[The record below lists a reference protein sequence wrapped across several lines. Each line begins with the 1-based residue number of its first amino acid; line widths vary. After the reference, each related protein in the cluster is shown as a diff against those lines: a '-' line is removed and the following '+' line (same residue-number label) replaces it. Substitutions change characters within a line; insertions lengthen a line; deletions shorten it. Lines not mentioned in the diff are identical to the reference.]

1 MIGGRNHRIKAEGNV
16 KQFTKTGE
24 SMMRFSMQNETARLL
39 ATKLTLDPNKSR
51 YMKVGK
57 DESNVPSVDI
67 VQSISQRAV
76 QKLNDIENI
85 YEILPDTETAE
96 TIMVSS
102 ILSPNDLIT
111 EELIWSVNGDFPAEV
126 GTVLMDIVRTS
137 FNKDYKINGFLGQIF
152 REAIYRKGAFI
163 FAIFPESAI
172 DETINAKTTLSKES
186 FKLSYEAAT
195 RSLGLL
201 GSNEEKKEED
211 INLSFENFFREPKKT
226 KIHDATNR
234 IHRHLYVT
242 DNPEIIKLPSLQ
254 SKAVEQQQQRAY
266 GLESFGQY
274 VSILNPKTMNQGDN
288 TQVVNALYQDQD
300 GTRAAV
306 VQIND
311 NENTSRKSIGRPLVK
326 QMPFECCIPVHEPG
340 DPDKHVGYFFLIDK
354 NGNPVSKETEA
365 NNFSR
370 LAQGNKQNI
379 GVNAVSSL
387 LNEMKYYTNGMCSLD
402 NDKYSLDELESVY
415 TSLVERDLLA
425 RLNNGVYG
433 ENVEIGKP
441 QEIYRIMLARALMG
455 MQTQLLFMPSSLVQY
470 IAFEYDKFGMGVSL
484 VGKARTLAAQRSTLI
499 FANNVAMLRNSVQ
512 KQIATI
518 KIDPAEPDPWM
529 IYEAALTKISEAN
542 AMTFMYHAITPETIE
557 NNLNRSG
564 WEIRVEGHPDIP
576 EHMVDTEY
584 KGGDRPLVD
593 DTVIE
598 KIDKRWFMSLR
609 VPPAL
614 IENSSELEFATQFVA
629 QHALFN
635 RVRREYAV
643 KGSEHLSDFIR
654 KAVLSD
660 GYLIRSLASFIR
672 SNLAQLPQ
680 HLQALTEK
688 NSVLPVIKAF
698 LEQLEVSL
706 PQSNNERDKEQLEAY
721 SAFKTKVEEL
731 IPLYFNRDDIALLIP
746 EADTENDPNG
756 EIKNRVLDRIED
768 YIKAVVLRKWVADNG
783 IFPELNEVF
792 RLDSPQPNLEFLKAY
807 NADTERMVQSIQDVV
822 AIIFAKN
829 SGTNGEGEV
838 AEASSD
844 SSSDSGDSGSSDDSS
859 FDTSDDTSDDN
870 SDDESGDDN
879 TDENSEEEEEK
890 GDDEGDKD
898 KGDEGNAGGDDFSDM
913 LKDMPGEA

>member
-1 MIGGRNHRIKAEGNV
+1 MIGARSNRIKAEGNV

-24 SMMRFSMQNETARLL
+24 SVMRFAMQNETARLL

-51 YMKVGK
+51 YAKLGR

-137 FNKDYKINGFLGQIF
+137 FNKDYKINGYLGQIF

-172 DETINAKTTLSKES
+172 DETINAKTTLSKEH
-186 FKLSYEAAT
+186 FRESYNKASE
-195 RSLGLL
+195 LIGLL
-201 GSNEEKKEED
+201 GDNEEKKETK
-211 INLSFENFFREPKKT
+211 SFENFFRQPEKT
-226 KIHDATNR
+226 RRDDKTNR
-234 IHRHLYVT
+234 IHGNLTVT
-242 DNPEIIKLPSLQ
+242 DNPDILKIPALQ
-254 SKAVEQQQQRAY
+254 DKAIAYQRDRAY
-266 GLESFGQY
+266 GFESFGQY
-274 VSILNPKTMNQGDN
+274 VSILNPKTMNESDN

-311 NENTSRKSIGRPLVK
+311 NENTQRKSIGRPLVR
-326 QMPFECCIPVHEPG
+326 QMPFESCIPVHEPG

-354 NGNPVSKETEA
+354 NGNPISKDTEA

-370 LAQGNKQNI
+370 LAQGNRQNI
-379 GVNAVSSL
+379 GVSTVSSL
-387 LNEMKYYTNGMCSLD
+387 FNEMKYYTEGMCNLKDDS
-402 NDKYSLDELESVY
+402 YSLDELESVY
-415 TSLVERDLLA
+415 ISLVERDLLA

-433 ENVEIGKP
+433 DNVEIGKP
-441 QEIYRIMLARALMG
+441 QEVYRIMLARALMG

-484 VGKARTLAAQRSTLI
+484 VGKARTLAAQRSTLL
-499 FANNVAMLRNSVQ
+499 FANNIAMLRNAVQ

-518 KIDPAEPDPWM
+518 KIDPQEPDPWM
-529 IYEAALTKISEAN
+529 IYDAALTKISEAN

-557 NNLNRSG
+557 NNLNRAG

-576 EHMVDTEY
+576 EHAIDTEY
-584 KGGDRPLVD
+584 KAGDRPLVD

-654 KAVLSD
+654 KTVMSD

-672 SNLAQLPQ
+672 NNLGQLPA
-680 HLQALTEK
+680 HLQKLTDNK
-688 NSVLPVIKAF
+688 TVLPVIKAF

-721 SAFKTKVEEL
+721 SAFKSKVEEL

-746 EADTENDPNG
+746 EVDTENDPNG

-783 IFPELNEVF
+783 VFPELNEVF

-807 NADTERMVQSIQDVV
+807 NADTERMVQSIQEVV
-822 AIIFAKN
+822 AIMFAKN
-829 SGTNGEGEV
+829 TGTNGEGEV

-844 SSSDSGDSGSSDDSS
+844 TGSSDNSRSDDSNS
-859 FDTSDDTSDDN
+859 DDTTDDTTDEGSSEEEGDDTSDDN
-870 SDDESGDDN
+870 SDDES
-879 TDENSEEEEEK
+879 
-890 GDDEGDKD
+890 DKD
-898 KGDEGNAGGDDFSDM
+898 KGEEGEDSTTDEFNDM
-913 LKDMPGEA
+913 LKDMPGDA

>member
-1 MIGGRNHRIKAEGNV
+1 MIGARSNRIKAEGNV

-24 SMMRFSMQNETARLL
+24 SVMRFAMQNETARLL

-51 YMKVGK
+51 YAKLGR

-137 FNKDYKINGFLGQIF
+137 FNKDYKINGYLGQIF

-172 DETINAKTTLSKES
+172 DETINAKTTLSKEHFREGYNKAS
-186 FKLSYEAAT
+186 ELI
-195 RSLGLL
+195 GLL
-201 GSNEEKKEED
+201 GDNEEKKETK
-211 INLSFENFFREPKKT
+211 SFENFFRQPKKT
-226 KIHDATNR
+226 RRDDKTNR
-234 IHRHLYVT
+234 IHGNLIVT
-242 DNPEIIKLPSLQ
+242 DNPDILKIPALQ
-254 SKAVEQQQQRAY
+254 DKAIAYQRDRAY
-266 GLESFGQY
+266 GFESFGQY
-274 VSILNPKTMNQGDN
+274 VSILNPKTMNESDS

-311 NENTSRKSIGRPLVK
+311 NENTQRKSIGRPLVR
-326 QMPFECCIPVHEPG
+326 QMPFESCIPVHEPG

-354 NGNPVSKETEA
+354 NGNPISKDTEA

-370 LAQGNKQNI
+370 LAQGNRQNI
-379 GVNAVSSL
+379 GVSAVSSL
-387 LNEMKYYTNGMCSLD
+387 FNEMKYYTEGMCNLKDDS
-402 NDKYSLDELESVY
+402 YSLDELESVY
-415 TSLVERDLLA
+415 ISLVERDLLA

-433 ENVEIGKP
+433 DNVEIGKP
-441 QEIYRIMLARALMG
+441 QEVYRIMLARALMG

-484 VGKARTLAAQRSTLI
+484 VGKARTLAAQRSTLL
-499 FANNVAMLRNSVQ
+499 FANNIAMLRNAVQ
-512 KQIATI
+512 KQVATI
-518 KIDPAEPDPWM
+518 KIDPQEPDPWM
-529 IYEAALTKISEAN
+529 IYNAALTKISEAN

-557 NNLNRSG
+557 NNLNRAG

-576 EHMVDTEY
+576 EHAIDTEY
-584 KGGDRPLVD
+584 KAGDRPLVD

-654 KAVLSD
+654 KTVMSD

-672 SNLAQLPQ
+672 NNLGQLPA
-680 HLQALTEK
+680 HLQKLTDNK
-688 NSVLPVIKAF
+688 TVLPVIKAF

-721 SAFKTKVEEL
+721 SAFKSKVEEL

-746 EADTENDPNG
+746 EVDTENDPNG

-783 IFPELNEVF
+783 VFPELNEVF

-807 NADTERMVQSIQDVV
+807 NADTERMVQSIQEVV
-822 AIIFAKN
+822 AIMFAKN
-829 SGTNGEGEV
+829 TGTNGEGEV

-844 SSSDSGDSGSSDDSS
+844 TGSSDDSS
-859 FDTSDDTSDDN
+859 SDDSSSDDTSDDTTDEGSSEEEGDDTSDDN
-870 SDDESGDDN
+870 SDDES
-879 TDENSEEEEEK
+879 
-890 GDDEGDKD
+890 DKD
-898 KGDEGNAGGDDFSDM
+898 KGEEGEDSTTDDFNDM
-913 LKDMPGEA
+913 LKDMPGDA

>member
-1 MIGGRNHRIKAEGNV
+1 MIGGRSHRIQAEGNV
-16 KQFTKTGE
+16 KQLTKTSE
-24 SMMRFSMQNETARLL
+24 SLMRFAIQNETARLL

-51 YMKVGK
+51 YAQTGR
-57 DESNVPSVDI
+57 DEANVPSVDI
-67 VQSISQRAV
+67 IQSISQRAV

-172 DETINAKTTLSKES
+172 DETINAKTTLSKED
-186 FKLSYEAAT
+186 FRQRYEEATKLI
-195 RSLGLL
+195 GLL
-201 GSNEEKKEED
+201 GTNEEKKES
-211 INLSFENFFREPKKT
+211 ITQSFENFFKEPKKT
-226 KIHDATNR
+226 KVQDESNR
-234 IHRHLYVT
+234 IHSHLYVT
-242 DNPEIIKLPSLQ
+242 DNPDILKLPALQ
-254 SKAVEQQQQRAY
+254 ERAIEVRRDKAY

-274 VSILNPKTMNQGDN
+274 VSILNPKTMNEGDN
-288 TQVVNALYQDQD
+288 TQVVNALYQDQT
-300 GTRAAV
+300 GVRAAV

-311 NENTSRKSIGRPLVK
+311 NENTKRKSIGRPLVR
-326 QMPFECCIPVHEPG
+326 QMPYECCIPVHEPG
-340 DPDKHVGYFFLIDK
+340 DRDKHVGYFFLIDK
-354 NGNPVSKETEA
+354 NGNPVSKELEA

-370 LAQGNKQNI
+370 LAAANGQNI
-379 GVNAVSSL
+379 GVNAVTSL
-387 LNEMKYYTNGMCSLD
+387 LSEMKYYQQGMCNCD
-402 NDKYSLDELESVY
+402 NDTYSLDELESVY
-415 TSLVERDLLA
+415 ISLVERDLLA

-433 ENVEIGKP
+433 DNVEIGRP
-441 QEIYRIMLARALMG
+441 QEIYRIMLSRALMG

-484 VGKARTLAAQRSTLI
+484 VGKARTLAAQRSTLL
-499 FANNVAMLRNSVQ
+499 FANNIAMLRNSVQ
-512 KQIATI
+512 KQVASI
-518 KIDPAEPDPWM
+518 KIDPAEPDPWA

-598 KIDKRWFMSLR
+598 KIDRRWFMALR

-635 RVRREYAV
+635 RVRREYAM

-654 KAVLSD
+654 KVVLSD
-660 GYLIRSLASFIR
+660 GQLIRSLASFIR
-672 SNLAQLPQ
+672 SNLAQLPA
-680 HLQALTEK
+680 HLQKLTED
-688 NSVLPVIKAF
+688 NTVLPVIKAF

-756 EIKNRVLDRIED
+756 EIKNKVIDRIED
-768 YIKAVVLRKWVADNG
+768 YIKSVVLRKWVADNA

-792 RLDSPQPNLEFLKAY
+792 RFDSSQPNLEFLKAY
-807 NADTERMVQSIQDVV
+807 NADTERMVQAIQEVV
-822 AIIFAKN
+822 AIVFAKN
-829 SGTNGEGEV
+829 TGTNGEGTVDEG
-838 AEASSD
+838 
-844 SSSDSGDSGSSDDSS
+844 SGDSGSSSDT
-859 FDTSDDTSDDN
+859 DTSDSTSDDNEEDTTPDDN
-870 SDDESGDDN
+870 SDDSTSSD
-879 TDENSEEEEEK
+879 
-890 GDDEGDKD
+890 DDEDNGEDKEKED
-898 KGDEGNAGGDDFSDM
+898 EEANKKDESDSAELMEMMNQMPGGDES
-913 LKDMPGEA
+913 

>member
-1 MIGGRNHRIKAEGNV
+1 MIGGRSHRIQAEGNV
-16 KQFTKTGE
+16 KQLTKTGE
-24 SMMRFSMQNETARLL
+24 SLMRFAIQNETARLL

-51 YMKVGK
+51 YAQTGR

-67 VQSISQRAV
+67 IQSISQRAV

-172 DETINAKTTLSKES
+172 DETINAKTTLSKED
-186 FKLSYEAAT
+186 FRQHYEEATKLI
-195 RSLGLL
+195 GLL
-201 GSNEEKKEED
+201 GTNEEKKEG
-211 INLSFENFFREPKKT
+211 INQSFENFFREPKKT
-226 KIHDATNR
+226 KVQDKSNR
-234 IHRHLYVT
+234 IHSHLYIT
-242 DNPEIIKLPSLQ
+242 DNPDILKLPALQ
-254 SKAVEQQQQRAY
+254 ERAIETRRDKAY

-274 VSILNPKTMNQGDN
+274 VSILNPKTMNEDDN
-288 TQVVNALYQDQD
+288 TQVVNALYQDQT
-300 GTRAAV
+300 GVRAAV

-311 NENTSRKSIGRPLVK
+311 NENTKRKSIGRPLVR
-326 QMPFECCIPVHEPG
+326 QMPYECCIPVHEPG
-340 DPDKHVGYFFLIDK
+340 DRDKHVGYFFLIDK
-354 NGNPVSKETEA
+354 NGNPVSKELEA

-370 LAQGNKQNI
+370 LSQGTGQNV
-379 GVNAVSSL
+379 GVSAVTSL
-387 LNEMKYYTNGMCSLD
+387 LGEMKYYQQGMCNCD
-402 NDKYSLDELESVY
+402 NDNYSLDELESVY
-415 TSLVERDLLA
+415 ISLVERDLLA

-433 ENVEIGKP
+433 DNVEISRP
-441 QEIYRIMLARALMG
+441 QEIYRIMLSRALMG

-484 VGKARTLAAQRSTLI
+484 VGKARTLAAQRSTLL
-499 FANNVAMLRNSVQ
+499 FANNIAMLRNSVQ
-512 KQIATI
+512 KQVASI

-598 KIDKRWFMSLR
+598 KIDRRWFMALR

-614 IENSSELEFATQFVA
+614 IENSSELEFASQFVA

-635 RVRREYAV
+635 RVRREYAM

-654 KAVLSD
+654 KVVLSD
-660 GYLIRSLASFIR
+660 GQLIRSLASFIR
-672 SNLAQLPQ
+672 SNLGQLPA
-680 HLQALTEK
+680 HLQKLTEG
-688 NSVLPVIKAF
+688 NTVLPVIKAF

-746 EADTENDPNG
+746 ETDTENDPNG
-756 EIKNRVLDRIED
+756 EIKNKVIDRIED
-768 YIKAVVLRKWVADNG
+768 YIKSVVLRKWVAGNG
-783 IFPELNEVF
+783 VFPELNEVF
-792 RLDSPQPNLEFLKAY
+792 RFDSSHPNLEFLKAY
-807 NADTERMVQSIQDVV
+807 NADTERMVQAIQEVV
-822 AIIFAKN
+822 AIVFAKN
-829 SGTNGEGEV
+829 TGTNGEGTVDEG
-838 AEASSD
+838 SGDTS
-844 SSSDSGDSGSSDDSS
+844 SSSDTDTTDTTS
-859 FDTSDDTSDDN
+859 DTSDEEPSSDDN
-870 SDDESGDDN
+870 SNDSTSSDDEEG
-879 TDENSEEEEEK
+879 
-890 GDDEGDKD
+890 GDKD
-898 KGDEGNAGGDDFSDM
+898 KEKEDEDAEKKDDEDGADLMKLMEQMPGGDE
-913 LKDMPGEA
+913 E